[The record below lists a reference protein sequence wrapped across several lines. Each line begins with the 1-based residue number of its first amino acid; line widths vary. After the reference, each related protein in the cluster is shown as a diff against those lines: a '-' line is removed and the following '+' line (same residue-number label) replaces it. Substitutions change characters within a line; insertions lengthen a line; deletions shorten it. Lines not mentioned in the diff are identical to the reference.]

1 MPQVAP
7 YGTWDSPISA
17 GMSVCTEDVLVDSV
31 TSAIY
36 YVEKRPQEGGRNV
49 LVRGA
54 DGMDVFGREWNART
68 AVHEYGGASVVIH
81 RDVVLFSNFADA
93 QVYRLDLASDA
104 VMTPKPVTAAKDCR
118 FASFSVHPVNA
129 NLVVSI
135 MEDHTNPAPKHVVN
149 TLIYL
154 NLLEAIQ
161 SPVSLLAGAD
171 FYATPTFN
179 PDEQVYIAAVEI
191 VKDRLALAPNR
202 LPVMRV
208 AGFPSA
214 ISAVQPTWTS
224 LDTLLFSCDA
234 SSYHNPW
241 LATVD
246 WAEKTVSTRPIL
258 SHPLSIDFADPSW
271 WLAAPTTALFS
282 ASKTGRSVLHLVSA
296 SGSCT
301 EVPSP
306 CVHIERMRRV
316 GPWQVVFLG
325 SQVDRGPE
333 ITLCTFPNAD
343 DSLPPRFTALAREI
357 AEITPALSEAYISLP
372 TPLELVLPLSPRE
385 SVHVVYY
392 LPKNP
397 NYTRLRGEQPPAII
411 NVHGGPTYLEKQSF
425 SLEKQFFTTRGWM
438 WIDVNYS
445 GSSNFG
451 REYANRLK
459 GNWGVTDVR
468 DCVQTVLILSS
479 PEYEYNLI
487 DRNRTVI
494 RGGSA
499 GGYTTLVALSQP
511 GDSATPVFAGTSSYG
526 ISDLRKLTQMTH
538 KFQSCYAQTLIGGS
552 FEDFPD
558 RYHTRSPV
566 FQAENISVRLLILQ
580 GSVDSIVPPNQAED
594 MISVI
599 KSQGRGGAVEYVV
612 FEGKGH
618 GWREAETIEKAL
630 NTELAFY
637 QRALGLV

>member
-1 MPQVAP
+1 MDDKMPQVAP

-17 GMSVCTEDVLVDSV
+17 GMVAKLSVCTEDVLVDSV

-36 YVEKRPQEGGRNV
+36 YVEKRPQDGGRNV

-54 DGMDVFGREWNART
+54 DGMDVLGESGMHERRCMSMVEPQWSSTGTWCSSLILRT
-68 AVHEYGGASVVIH
+68 PSYCG
-81 RDVVLFSNFADA
+81 
-93 QVYRLDLASDA
+93 
-104 VMTPKPVTAAKDCR
+104 KDCR

-179 PDEQVYIAAVEI
+179 PDVYIAAVEI

-208 AGFPSA
+208 AGCPSA

-271 WLAAPTTALFS
+271 WLGGSSFAILNETTALFS

-306 CVHIERMRRV
+306 YVHIERMRRV
-316 GPWQVVFLG
+316 GPRQVVFLG

-372 TPLELVLPLSPRE
+372 TPLQLVLPLSPRE

-479 PEYEYNLI
+479 PKYEYTLI

-511 GDSATPVFAGTSSYG
+511 GDSATP
-526 ISDLRKLTQMTH
+526 DLRKLTQMTH

-599 KSQGRGGAVEYVV
+599 KSQGRGGAVEYMV
-612 FEGKGH
+612 FEGEGH
-618 GWREAETIEKAL
+618 GWWEAETIEKAL

>member
-17 GMSVCTEDVLVDSV
+17 GMVAKLSVCTEDVLVDSV

-93 QVYRLDLASDA
+93 QVYRLDLSSDA

-118 FASFSVHPVNA
+118 FASFSVHPVHT

-135 MEDHTNPAPKHVVN
+135 MEDHTNPAPKDVLN
-149 TLIYL
+149 TLVCL
-154 NLLEAIQ
+154 NLLETIQ
-161 SPVSLLAGAD
+161 CPVPLLAGAD

-179 PDEQVYIAAVEI
+179 PDGSLLAWTQWSHPDMPWDGEQVYVAAVD
-191 VKDRLALAPNR
+191 VVQDCLALAPNR

-224 LDTLLFSCDA
+224 LATIMFSCDA

-246 WAEKTVSTRPIL
+246 WDEKTVSTRPIL
-258 SHPLSIDFADPSW
+258 SNPMSFDFAGPSW
-271 WLAAPTTALFS
+271 WLGGSSFAILNETTALFS

-306 CVHIERMRRV
+306 YVHIERMRRV

-343 DSLPPRFTALAREI
+343 DSLPPRFTALTREI

-385 SVHVVYY
+385 SVHVGYY

-397 NYTRLRGEQPPAII
+397 KYTCLPGEQPPAII

-425 SLEKQFFTTRGWM
+425 SLEKQFFTTRGWV

-459 GNWGVTDVR
+459 GNWGITDVR

-499 GGYTTLVALSQP
+499 GGYTTL
-511 GDSATPVFAGTSSYG
+511 
-526 ISDLRKLTQMTH
+526 MTH

-558 RYHTRSPV
+558 GYHDRSPV
-566 FQAENISVRLLILQ
+566 FQAENISVPLLILQ
-580 GSVDSIVPPNQAED
+580 GSVDPIVPPNQAED

-612 FEGKGH
+612 FEGEGH